1 MADIAELKSIAAELA
16 GVAAE
21 LLTKYN
27 EAQQAANSSNFG
39 RDANGQVADEA
50 GFLAARQ
57 AQVAARKEYQAA
69 ATAAADAEAAVINAE
84 RAAAP
89 PPVAQPTEPQSA
101 AQTAND
107 DAPQGPT
114 ASPQQEVSANGRV
127 VVKPDTTTPSNS
139 ETPNTTDSGGG
150 DSGLNS
156 PTRTQAQTQ
165 TIQNSDDPYGLLAA
179 EDAAIADDEAAAY
192 GHLTVGPKPPLT
204 GTAAAPG
211 DDAGTKSSAQ
221 QSTELNQNF
230 NAAETITPQP
240 NILDN
245 FYSYTY
251 TASVYLMTPAQYQKL
266 LASRK
271 KSINGYQLLFQS
283 GGAANNVGGARGA
296 QNTGTSGQL
305 FDTEAQA
312 TAAQTAG
319 APDAGR
325 NPFFPNDF
333 YIDSITIDNAL
344 PGKMT
349 GAAHMVTGIKFTVVE
364 PNGITLLDRL
374 YQAVQD
380 HVPKDGAGA
389 INYTA
394 VSYLMVIRWYGY
406 DENGKLRQVG
416 GTGPEG
422 TSDPN
427 AVTEKFIPFII
438 RKINWGVSNKLVTY
452 EFDCAAVGQQIAGT
466 TRRGTVPYDVQLTAS
481 TVGELLGNNVTYS
494 AATTSAATPGA
505 TTTASD
511 NTDQSD
517 AETRRLAAAA
527 APKAPPNAS
536 AAPSDKKTLKQGLM
550 GAMNEFQQDLVA
562 RKIYQRADS
571 YKIVF
576 ANGAE
581 KIRDAKI
588 ILPGN
593 NVNKKST
600 AQAQAPDKNT
610 QSLDPAKV
618 AMDISTRNFAITAGQ
633 QILQAIDLAIRN
645 STYIADQALVV
656 ENEDGT
662 TEAREQARTN
672 PVQWYQITMSAVQ
685 GKYDTARNDYAYDI
699 TFTISPYLLQNFD
712 SKYFPPSKFKGVH
725 KTYPYWFTG
734 MNTAVLDFQQNFNSL
749 YNITVTGSS
758 PETSAAAQ
766 LRKKY
771 TSSMRE
777 IPYYTYQP
785 RSNESSSGAELK
797 GNEVAA
803 NAAEYLYSPSDLAR
817 TKVRIIGDPAWIQ
830 QGSLF
835 AGVSPTAF
843 NYSAFNPDGTIN
855 FDSQQVLFE
864 ISWQKPE
871 DYDLGTGLADPYAKS
886 GGNRQPIQSNVYQ
899 CTKVTS
905 EFRQGRFEQT
915 LEGSLYMFPVPSGK
929 NTAPGA
935 KATDSTMID
944 NTRPAATTTT
954 PSSRSATVAQTGSS
968 QAASTENSNAPM
980 QQPPAPAEA
989 TNVDA
994 GGDYSGGLT
1003 DEVASPGPA
1012 LAPESNGEDVGWYD
1026 YDPPPKLGETGAPQV
1041 SATDL
1046 GDFNG

>member
-1 MADIAELKSIAAELA
+1 MADLSE
-16 GVAAE
+16 
-21 LLTKYN
+21 
-27 EAQQAANSSNFG
+27 
-39 RDANGQVADEA
+39 
-50 GFLAARQ
+50 
-57 AQVAARKEYQAA
+57 
-69 ATAAADAEAAVINAE
+69 
-84 RAAAP
+84 
-89 PPVAQPTEPQSA
+89 SA

-114 ASPQQEVSANGRV
+114 APPQQEVAANGRV
-127 VVKPDTTTPSNS
+127 VTKPNTTTPSNA
-139 ETPNTTDSGGG
+139 ETPATTDSGGG
-150 DSGLNS
+150 DSGTNGE
-156 PTRTQAQTQ
+156 TRSQYETQ
-165 TIQNSDDPYGLLAA
+165 TIQNPGGDYSGGIVTSVPEPAYDYGGDY
-179 EDAAIADDEAAAY
+179 DAGIVPAS
-192 GHLTVGPKPPLT
+192 VPLQ
-204 GTAAAPG
+204 GTAAAPS
-211 DDAGTKSSAQ
+211 DDAVAQ
-221 QSTELNQNF
+221 TRVQTNTELNQNF
-230 NAAETITPQP
+230 NAAETITSQP

-251 TASVYLMTPAQYQKL
+251 TASVYLMTPQQYQKL

-271 KSINGYQLLFQS
+271 KSVNGYQLLFQS
-283 GGAANNVGGARGA
+283 GGAANNVGGARGS
-296 QNTGTSGQL
+296 QTTGTGNQL

-312 TAAQTAG
+312 VAAQNAG

-406 DENGKLRQVG
+406 DENGKLQQVG

-481 TVGELLGNNVTYS
+481 TVGELLGNNVAYS

-505 TTTASD
+505 TTTASA
-511 NTDQSD
+511 DQSD

-536 AAPSDKKTLKQGLM
+536 AAPSDKKTVKQGLM

-562 RKIYQRADS
+562 RKIYQRADT
-571 YKIVF
+571 YNIVF

-588 ILPGN
+588 ILPGS

-600 AQAQAPDKNT
+600 AQAQAPNKNT

-662 TEAREQARTN
+662 TQVREQARTN

-699 TFTISPYLLQNFD
+699 TFTISPYQLQNFD

-785 RSNESSSGAELK
+785 RSNESASGAELK

-817 TKVRIIGDPAWIQ
+817 AKIRIVGDPAWIQ
-830 QGSLF
+830 QGSIF
-835 AGVSPTAF
+835 AGVNPSAF

-864 ISWQKPE
+864 IAWQKPE
-871 DYDLGTGLADPYAKS
+871 DYDLSTGLADPYAKS

-935 KATDSTMID
+935 KASASTGVD
-944 NTRPAATTTT
+944 ANGNSVGLDVRDE
-954 PSSRSATVAQTGSS
+954 SGQLSRLRRNPETGELYDPGVSARTASGAQSASS
-968 QAASTENSNAPM
+968 QAAATENSNAPM
-980 QQPPAPAEA
+980 QLPSAPAEA
-989 TNVDA
+989 TNVDP

-1003 DEVASPGPA
+1003 DEIASPGPPPP
-1012 LAPESNGEDVGWYD
+1012 PESNGENVAWYD
-1026 YDPPPKLGETGAPQV
+1026 YDAPPKLGETGAPQV
-1041 SATDL
+1041 STTDL
-1046 GDFNG
+1046 GNFFG

>member
-1 MADIAELKSIAAELA
+1 MAD
-16 GVAAE
+16 
-21 LLTKYN
+21 LT
-27 EAQQAANSSNFG
+27 
-39 RDANGQVADEA
+39 
-50 GFLAARQ
+50 
-57 AQVAARKEYQAA
+57 
-69 ATAAADAEAAVINAE
+69 
-84 RAAAP
+84 
-89 PPVAQPTEPQSA
+89 QSA
-101 AQTAND
+101 AQTVGD

-114 ASPQQEVSANGRV
+114 APPQQEIAANGRV
-127 VVKPDTTTPSNS
+127 IVRPDTTTPSNA
-139 ETPNTTDSGGG
+139 ETPTTTDSGQG
-150 DSGLNS
+150 DSGLDGE
-156 PTRTQAQTQ
+156 TRTQAETQ
-165 TIQNSDDPYGLLAA
+165 SIQYPGGDYDGGIVTAVPEPRYDYGGDY
-179 EDAAIADDEAAAY
+179 DAGIVTPA
-192 GHLTVGPKPPLT
+192 VPLQ
-204 GTAAAPG
+204 GTAAAAG
-211 DDAGTKSSAQ
+211 DDSGVMSRVQ
-221 QSTELNQNF
+221 QSKELNQNF
-230 NAAETITPQP
+230 NAAETISPQP

-245 FYSYTY
+245 FSSYTY
-251 TASVYLMTPAQYQKL
+251 TASVYLMTPSQYQKL

-271 KSINGYQLLFQS
+271 KSISGYQLLFQS
-283 GGAANNVGGARGA
+283 GGAANNVGGARGP
-296 QNTGTSGQL
+296 QNTGTGGQL

-333 YIDSITIDNAL
+333 YIDSIIIDNAL

-505 TTTASD
+505 TTTPSA
-511 NTDQSD
+511 TPDQSD
-517 AETRRLAAAA
+517 AETRRLAAANQA
-527 APKAPPNAS
+527 ATKAPPNAS
-536 AAPSDKKTLKQGLM
+536 AAPSDKKTIKQGLM

-562 RKIYQRADS
+562 RKIYQRADT

-588 ILPGN
+588 VLPGAN
-593 NVNKKST
+593 ANKKST
-600 AQAQAPDKNT
+600 AQAPAPNKNT
-610 QSLDPAKV
+610 QSLDPAKI

-662 TEAREQARTN
+662 TQVREQARTN

-734 MNTAVLDFQQNFNSL
+734 MNTSVLDFQQNFNSL
-749 YNITVTGSS
+749 YNITVTGTS
-758 PETSAAAQ
+758 PESSAAAQ

-817 TKVRIIGDPAWIQ
+817 AKVRIVGDPAWIQ
-830 QGSLF
+830 QGSIF

-864 ISWQKPE
+864 IAWQKPE
-871 DYDLGTGLADPYAKS
+871 DYDLSTGLADPYARS

-899 CTKVTS
+899 CIKVTS

-915 LEGSLYMFPVPSGK
+915 LEGSLYMFPIPSGK

-935 KATDSTMID
+935 KATDSTLVD
-944 NTRPAATTTT
+944 NSRPAPAPGQT
-954 PSSRSATVAQTGSS
+954 SRPGTSAQAAST

-980 QQPPAPAEA
+980 QQPAAPAEA
-989 TNVDA
+989 TNADP

-1003 DEVASPGPA
+1003 DEIALPGPA
-1012 LAPESNGEDVGWYD
+1012 APPESNGENVAWYN
-1026 YDPPPKLGETGAPQV
+1026 YDAPPKLGETEAPQV
-1041 SATDL
+1041 STTDL
-1046 GDFNG
+1046 GNFFG

>member
-1 MADIAELKSIAAELA
+1 MADLSE
-16 GVAAE
+16 
-21 LLTKYN
+21 
-27 EAQQAANSSNFG
+27 
-39 RDANGQVADEA
+39 
-50 GFLAARQ
+50 
-57 AQVAARKEYQAA
+57 
-69 ATAAADAEAAVINAE
+69 
-84 RAAAP
+84 
-89 PPVAQPTEPQSA
+89 SA

-114 ASPQQEVSANGRV
+114 AQSQQEVSANGRI
-127 VVKPDTTTPSNS
+127 VVKPDTTTPSNA
-139 ETPNTTDSGGG
+139 ETPATTDSGNG
-150 DSGLNS
+150 DSGLNGE
-156 PTRTQAQTQ
+156 TRSQAETQ
-165 TIQNSDDPYGLLAA
+165 TIQNPGGDYDGG
-179 EDAAIADDEAAAY
+179 IA
-192 GHLTVGPKPPLT
+192 PPAVPLS

-211 DDAGTKSSAQ
+211 DDAGTPTRVQ
-221 QSTELNQNF
+221 QAKDLNQNF
-230 NAAETITPQP
+230 NAAETITPQS

-251 TASVYLMTPAQYQKL
+251 TASVYLMTPPQYQKL
-266 LASRK
+266 LASKK

-283 GGAANNVGGARGA
+283 GGAPVNVGGARGP
-296 QNTGTSGQL
+296 QNTSTGGNQL

-325 NPFFPNDF
+325 NPFFPDDF

-344 PGKMT
+344 PGKNT

-406 DENGKLRQVG
+406 DQDGKLQQVG
-416 GTGPEG
+416 GVGPEG
-422 TSDPN
+422 RSDPN
-427 AVTEKFIPFII
+427 ATAEKFIPFII
-438 RKINWGVSNKLVTY
+438 RKINWGVSNKLVSY

-466 TRRGTVPYDVQLTAS
+466 TRRGTVPYDVQLTAG
-481 TVGELLGNNVTYS
+481 TVGDLLGSNIKYS
-494 AATTSAATPGA
+494 AATTSAATPGNS
-505 TTTASD
+505 TTTVASGRQTGA
-511 NTDQSD
+511 TDPRVVGN
-517 AETRRLAAAA
+517 AEAAPQA
-527 APKAPPNAS
+527 APKAS
-536 AAPSDKKTLKQGLM
+536 AAPSNKKTITQGLM
-550 GAMNEFQQDLVA
+550 GAMNEFQEDLVN
-562 RKIYQRADS
+562 RKIYQRADT
-571 YKIVF
+571 YNIVW

-588 ILPGN
+588 VLPGTTA
-593 NVNKKST
+593 NKKST
-600 AQAQAPDKNT
+600 AQAEAPDKNT
-610 QSLDPAKV
+610 QSLDPSKV
-618 AMDISTRNFAITAGQ
+618 AMDISTRNFSITAGQ

-645 STYIADQALVV
+645 SSYIADQALVV

-662 TEAREQARTN
+662 TQVREQAKTN
-672 PVQWYQITMSAVQ
+672 SVLWYQISMSAVQ
-685 GKYDTARNDYAYDI
+685 TKYDTARNDYAYDI

-777 IPYYTYQP
+777 IPYYTYSP
-785 RSNESSSGAELK
+785 RSAESSSGAELK

-803 NAAEYLYSPSDLAR
+803 NAAEYLYSPSDMAKS
-817 TKVRIIGDPAWIQ
+817 KVRIVGDPAWIQ
-830 QGSLF
+830 QGSIF
-835 AGVSPTAF
+835 AGVSPAAF

-864 ISWQKPE
+864 IAWQKPE
-871 DYDLGTGLADPYAKS
+871 DYDLGTGLADPYART

-899 CTKVTS
+899 ATKVTS
-905 EFRQGRFEQT
+905 EFRQGKFEQT
-915 LEGSLYMFPVPSGK
+915 LEGTLYMFPVPSGK

-935 KATDSTMID
+935 KA
-944 NTRPAATTTT
+944 NAATGVDANGNSVGIDVRDESGQLSTLKRNPETGELYDPGTTARN
-954 PSSRSATVAQTGSS
+954 SSSAQAASS
-968 QAASTENSNAPM
+968 QAAATQNSNATVTAPS
-980 QQPPAPAEA
+980 APAEA
-989 TNVDA
+989 ASADT

-1003 DEVASPGPA
+1003 DELASPGPA
-1012 LAPESNGEDVGWYD
+1012 PAPESNGENIGWYD
-1026 YDPPPKLGETGAPQV
+1026 YEAPPKLGETGAPQV

>member
-1 MADIAELKSIAAELA
+1 MADIAELKSIASELA

-84 RAAAP
+84 RAETP
-89 PPVAQPTEPQSA
+89 PPVEQPNETQSA

-114 ASPQQEVSANGRV
+114 ASSQQQVDNNGRV
-127 VVKPDTTTPSNS
+127 VVKPDTTTPSNA
-139 ETPNTTDSGGG
+139 EQPTTTDSGGG
-150 DSGLNS
+150 DSGLNGE
-156 PTRTQAQTQ
+156 TRTQSETQ
-165 TIQNSDDPYGLLAA
+165 TIQNPGGDYDGG
-179 EDAAIADDEAAAY
+179 IAPPS
-192 GHLTVGPKPPLT
+192 VPLT

-211 DDAGTKSSAQ
+211 DDAGAATRVQ
-221 QSTELNQNF
+221 QSKDLNQNF

-251 TASVYLMTPAQYQKL
+251 TASVYLMTPDQYQKL
-266 LASRK
+266 LASKK

-283 GGAANNVGGARGA
+283 GGAPVNVGGARGP
-296 QNTGTSGQL
+296 QNTGTGGNQL

-312 TAAQTAG
+312 SAAKSSAS
-319 APDAGR
+319 PDAGR
-325 NPFFPNDF
+325 NPFFPDDF

-344 PGKMT
+344 PGKNT

-406 DENGKLRQVG
+406 DQDGNLRQVG
-416 GTGPEG
+416 GVGPEG
-422 TSDPN
+422 RSDPS
-427 AVTEKFIPFII
+427 ATAEKFIPFII
-438 RKINWGVSNKLVTY
+438 RKINWGVSNKLVSY

-466 TRRGTVPYDVQLTAS
+466 TRRGTVPYDVQLTAG
-481 TVGELLGNNVTYS
+481 TVGDLLGNNIKYS
-494 AATTSAATPGA
+494 GATASAATPGKS
-505 TTTASD
+505 TTTDSSGRQTAA
-511 NTDQSD
+511 TDPRVAGN
-517 AETRRLAAAA
+517 AEATPQA
-527 APKAPPNAS
+527 APKAS
-536 AAPSDKKTLKQGLM
+536 AAPSDKKTLTQGLM
-550 GAMNEFQQDLVA
+550 GAMNEFQSDLVD
-562 RKIYQRADS
+562 RKIYQRADT
-571 YKIVF
+571 YNIVW
-576 ANGAE
+576 AKGAE

-588 ILPGN
+588 VLPGTTA
-593 NVNKKST
+593 NKKST

-610 QSLDPAKV
+610 QSLDPSKV
-618 AMDISTRNFAITAGQ
+618 AMDISTRNFSITAGQ

-645 STYIADQALVV
+645 SSYIADQALVV

-662 TEAREQARTN
+662 TQVREQAKTN
-672 PVQWYQITMSAVQ
+672 SVLWYQISMSAVQ
-685 GKYDTARNDYAYDI
+685 TKYDTSRNDYAYDI

-712 SKYFPPSKFKGVH
+712 SKYFPTSKFKGVH

-766 LRKKY
+766 LRKKF

-777 IPYYTYQP
+777 IPYYTYAP
-785 RSNESSSGAELK
+785 RSSESSSGAELK

-803 NAAEYLYSPSDLAR
+803 NAAEYLYSPSDMAKS
-817 TKVRIIGDPAWIQ
+817 KVRIVGDPAWIQ
-830 QGSLF
+830 QGSIF

-871 DYDLGTGLADPYAKS
+871 DYDLATGLADPYARS

-899 CTKVTS
+899 ATKVTS

-915 LEGSLYMFPVPSGK
+915 LEGTLYMFPIPSGK
-929 NTAPGA
+929 NSAPGA
-935 KATDSTMID
+935 KAAASTTVVD
-944 NTRPAATTTT
+944 NARPPAATASTSRQATT
-954 PSSRSATVAQTGSS
+954 SQTASS
-968 QAASTENSNAPM
+968 QAAATQNSNATVT
-980 QQPPAPAEA
+980 PPPEPAEA
-989 TNVDA
+989 VSADP
-994 GGDYSGGLT
+994 GGNYDGGLT

-1012 LAPESNGEDVGWYD
+1012 AVPESNGEDISSKEFD
-1026 YDPPPKLGETGAPQV
+1026 APPKLGETDAPQV
-1041 SATDL
+1041 SSGDL
-1046 GDFNG
+1046 GDFFG